1 MKNFEGTNTL
11 LGLLLFLTVGLGA
24 GRSSFAQSSVTYY
37 HDNEQQVLKETFQ
50 VSATDPSVLDGTY
63 VAYYTNGTVKTRG
76 QYTDNQATGRWEYF
90 YENGQPK
97 MRGPLRNNRNAGY
110 WEYFFEN
117 GQLQMAG
124 AVYDS
129 TRQGAWQFYYESG
142 QPKQEGSFEAGQ
154 RTGVWQEYY
163 EGGALKS
170 QSMHRQDT
178 VYYQG
183 FYASGARQL
192 EGTKVKGRN
201 EGRWKSYYDT
211 GELQAEGAYHNGTR
225 QGPWKFYYQNGKVSS
240 VGDFLDGSSV
250 GKWTYYYEN
259 GAVSAEG
266 AERDGVKEGYW
277 KLYHSNGDFKGETIF
292 NRGDG
297 TYREYYDDGALKV
310 KGHIVDGVNQGKW
323 QYFYPDGTLE
333 GECIFAD
340 GEGTYFGYYAD
351 GSLKMKGTVAQSER
365 TGVWELYEPDGT
377 LVGYYKSVYENNE
390 PQFEALEAYLS
401 EEEKIEDSV
410 GAQNPNYLFR
420 KKKSL
425 RYFEPKINERQR
437 FILGV
442 NPMALLVHR
451 LPLSVEY
458 YLQERLGYEL
468 EGGLFRNPFWGRRES
483 FVKNVTYQ
491 RGFFVHLR
499 QKFYHPDSRVGMFY
513 FGHQLGFDYLW
524 HYANV
529 AAATPPGGLPPAP
542 QARLLAKEQR
552 LSYSLL
558 LGTRLIKDGDLVNSR
573 IVRDRHARGLTFD
586 LFGGIG
592 VGYRLPHAR
601 YASGSLEANI
611 IEEELNRPFVPFYFG
626 ATVGYA
632 F

>member
-1 MKNFEGTNTL
+1 MNDKGLFPLILAVALGTV
-11 LGLLLFLTVGLGA
+11 LTG
-24 GRSSFAQSSVTYY
+24 FAQSAVTRYY
-37 HDNEQQVLKETFQ
+37 DDSQQVPKETFQ
-50 VSATDPSVLDGTY
+50 VSATDPSVLDG
-63 VAYYTNGTVKTRG
+63 AYTAYFTDGTVKTRG
-76 QYTDNQATGRWEYF
+76 QYEANRATGHWEYF

-97 MRGPLRNNRNAGY
+97 MRGPLKNNRNAGR

-117 GQLQMAG
+117 GQLQMVG

-129 TRQGAWQFYYESG
+129 IRQGPWEFYYESG
-142 QPKQEGSFEAGQ
+142 RLKQAGEFAAGQ
-154 RTGVWQEYY
+154 RTGSWKEYY

-170 QSMHRQDT
+170 KSVHRQDT
-178 VYYQG
+178 AYYQG
-183 FYASGARQL
+183 FYANGAHQL
-192 EGTKVKGRN
+192 EGIKVGGRN
-201 EGRWKSYYDT
+201 QGLWKSYYDT
-211 GELQAEGAYHNGTR
+211 GKRQAEGKYRNGAR
-225 QGPWKFYYQNGKVSS
+225 QGPWKFYYRNGKLSS

-259 GAVSAEG
+259 GTVSAEG

-292 NRGDG
+292 NQGDG
-297 TYREYYDDGALKV
+297 TYRAYYDDGALKV
-310 KGHIVDGVNQGKW
+310 QGRIVDGVNQGRW

-333 GECIFAD
+333 GECVFID
-340 GEGTYFGYYAD
+340 GKGTYRGYYAD
-351 GSLKMKGTVAQSER
+351 GALKMKGTVAQSER

-377 LVGYYKSVYENNE
+377 LAGYYKSVYENNE

-401 EEEKIEDSV
+401 EEETANDSV
-410 GAQNPNYLFR
+410 GSQNPNYLFR

-437 FILGV
+437 IIVGV
-442 NPMALLVHR
+442 NPMALLANR
-451 LPLSVEY
+451 LPLSAEY
-458 YLQERLGYEL
+458 YWQERLGYEV
-468 EGGLFRNPFWGRRES
+468 EGGLLRNPFWGREENI
-483 FVKNVTYQ
+483 VKNTAYQ
-491 RGFFVHLR
+491 RGFFVHLK

-513 FGHQLGFDYLW
+513 FGHQLGFDYLY

-529 AAATPPGGLPPAP
+529 AAPTPPGGPPHVP
-542 QARLLAKEQR
+542 QTRLLAKEQR
-552 LSYSLL
+552 LSYALL
-558 LGTRLIKDGDLVNSR
+558 VGTRLIKDGDLVNTR

-601 YASGSLEANI
+601 YEQGSQEASI
-611 IEEELNRPFVPFYFG
+611 IDKELRGTFVPFYFG